1 MNFYKNVIEHR
12 GKLLVRGI
20 HDGKEYKEKIDF
32 SPTLYAISQEDTK
45 FKTLKG
51 QTLKPIQFPSISKAR
66 EFKRSYNT
74 DNSPLYGMDRYQ
86 YQYIA
91 NEYPEDMVFDKEQ
104 IKIFTVDIECTAEN
118 GFPDIENPTE
128 ELLAITVKNQ
138 SNKQIITWGIGE
150 FKTDRTDVTYIKCNN
165 EKSLIMEFMKFWIK
179 NYPDV
184 ITGWNTK
191 FFDIPYLFNRIRTLV
206 DEKVLKRFSPWNLV
220 ERETIIVR
228 GRPQT
233 HYKIFGISM
242 LDYLDLY
249 QKFIPTKQESYKL
262 DYIGKVELGLQK
274 DENPYDTFRDWYTK
288 DYQSFIDY
296 NIKDVEIVDGLE
308 DKLKLIELV
317 LTMAYEAKVNYTDV
331 FSQVRMWDMLI
342 YNYLKKDNIMIPPK
356 EDNIKEDKYEG
367 AYVKDPITGMHN
379 WIVSFDINS
388 LYPHLIMQYNISPEK
403 IIGVKPSGISVDRL
417 LNHATPLTH
426 LKTEGACITPNGAM
440 FKTDSPGFLPRLME
454 SMYNDRVKFKTLAF
468 QAKKEY
474 QKTKDPK
481 TAKEISRCHNIQWA
495 KKIALNSAY
504 GAIGNQYFRYYDVR
518 QATAIT
524 SSGQFVIRFIEKNV
538 NEYMNKILKTHD
550 KVDYIVASDTDSIYL
565 TLDKLVEATCKD
577 KTKEETL
584 KFLNKVVSSRIEPF
598 IDKCFAELAEYTNAI
613 SQKMV
618 MKREVIADKG
628 IWTAKKRYMLN
639 VLDEEGITF
648 EEPKL
653 KIMGIEAVKSSTPE
667 VCRGKIKEAIKLI
680 MTKDE
685 DTLQKFIAEFKNEFY
700 QMTAEQ
706 ISFPRS
712 CNNLKKYMH
721 GSNIFIKGTPIHVKG
736 ALIYNHQL
744 KQFKLHRKYPI
755 IQEGD
760 KIKFLKLKEANP
772 FKFDVISYVSK
783 LPSEFKLQDYIDY
796 DIMFEKTFVDP
807 MSFILNSIGW
817 STEKTASLEDFF
829 V

>member
-1 MNFYKNVIEHR
+1 
-12 GKLLVRGI
+12 
-20 HDGKEYKEKIDF
+20 
-32 SPTLYAISQEDTK
+32 
-45 FKTLKG
+45 
-51 QTLKPIQFPSISKAR
+51 
-66 EFKRSYNT
+66 
-74 DNSPLYGMDRYQ
+74 
-86 YQYIA
+86 
-91 NEYPEDMVFDKEQ
+91 
-104 IKIFTVDIECTAEN
+104 
-118 GFPDIENPTE
+118 
-128 ELLAITVKNQ
+128 
-138 SNKQIITWGIGE
+138 
-150 FKTDRTDVTYIKCNN
+150 
-165 EKSLIMEFMKFWIK
+165 
-179 NYPDV
+179 
-184 ITGWNTK
+184 
-191 FFDIPYLFNRIRTLV
+191 
-206 DEKVLKRFSPWNLV
+206 
-220 ERETIIVR
+220 
-228 GRPQT
+228 
-233 HYKIFGISM
+233 
-242 LDYLDLY
+242 
-249 QKFIPTKQESYKL
+249 
-262 DYIGKVELGLQK
+262 
-274 DENPYDTFRDWYTK
+274 
-288 DYQSFIDY
+288 
-296 NIKDVEIVDGLE
+296 
-308 DKLKLIELV
+308 
-317 LTMAYEAKVNYTDV
+317 
-331 FSQVRMWDMLI
+331 MLI
-342 YNYLKKDNIMIPPK
+342 YNYLKKDNIIIPPK
-356 EDNIKEDKYEG
+356 EDNIKEDKYDG

-474 QKTKDPK
+474 QKTKDPA

-577 KTKEETL
+577 KSKADTL
-584 KFLNKVVSSRIEPF
+584 KFLNKVVNSRIEPF
-598 IDKCFAELAEYTNAI
+598 IDKCFAELADYTNAI
-613 SQKMV
+613 KQKMV

-680 MTKDE
+680 MTKGEDE
-685 DTLQKFIAEFKNEFY
+685 LQAFVAEFKKEFY

-712 CNNLKKYMH
+712 CNNLKKYKH
-721 GSNIFIKGTPIHVKG
+721 SSNIFIKGTPIHVKG
-736 ALIYNHQL
+736 ALIYNEQL
-744 KQFKLHRKYPI
+744 KRFKLHRKYPL

-772 FKFDVISYVSK
+772 FKFDVISYVTK
-783 LPSEFKLQDYIDY
+783 LPSEFTLQEYIDY
-796 DIMFEKTFVDP
+796 DIMFQKTFLDP

-817 STEKTASLEDFF
+817 TYEKTASLEDFF